1 MANIYF
7 VAPELGAVTTGPSS
21 SSLTPA
27 VDIYSFGM
35 CALEMAALEI
45 ACNGESGAQITDETI
60 NRTIESLENPLQK
73 DFIRKCLRKNPADRP
88 SSKELLFHPIIFEVP
103 SLRLL
108 AAHVIV
114 DTPSF
119 QPEQLT
125 EEALQ
130 MSLQSR
136 SADTVLAEIIHQDG
150 RIGTTIKCCD
160 VPRKEVEKFFE
171 EVRNGA
177 YPLTAII
184 PPSRPPIITRQRTTS
199 PIGEESLKPTTPENP
214 YDEET
219 RRIIN
224 MMCNIKLQAE
234 GDTLMTIKLTLLLR
248 MDDKMNRQLSCEMT
262 DDDSP
267 QSLARELVEFGFIH
281 QVREDSHKFYPIS
294 ISLTQ
299 LFSATFY

>member
-7 VAPELGAVTTGPSS
+7 VAPELGAVTIRPCSS
-21 SSLTPA
+21 TLTPA

-45 ACNGESGAQITDETI
+45 SCNGESGAQVTDETI
-60 NRTIESLENPLQK
+60 NRTIESLEHPLQK
-73 DFIRKCLRKNPADRP
+73 DFIRKCLRKNPVERP
-88 SSKELLFHPIIFEVP
+88 TSKELLFHPIIFEVP

-130 MSLQSR
+130 RSLQSR

-160 VPRKEVEKFFE
+160 VPRGEVEKFFE

-199 PIGEESLKPTTPENP
+199 PIGEESLKPITPENP

-224 MMCNIKLQAE
+224 MMCNIKSQAE
-234 GDTLMTIKLTLLLR
+234 GDTLVIKLTLLLR
-248 MDDKMNRQLSCEMT
+248 MDDKMNRQLTCEIT

-267 QSLARELVEFGFIH
+267 QLLARELVEFGFIH
-281 QVREDSHKFYPIS
+281 QVGKICYS
-294 ISLTQ
+294 
-299 LFSATFY
+299 